1 MPKEEKRK
9 VIGNPAFETAAF
21 ISGHECSGSW
31 KLIFQDSKHNGL
43 KTGVWS
49 SPHLALHSNRVAIH
63 QWFRN
68 WANPVVSIL
77 GQLPPFQLPFGEPG
91 MWGWRRTGLRSSDL
105 EFVLWPTLGSWT
117 MKSLNLGFSF
127 SSVKW
132 DWTRCSIGPITLDLH
147 GK

>member
-49 SPHLALHSNRVAIH
+49 SPHLALHSNHVAIH
-63 QWFRN
+63 Q
-68 WANPVVSIL
+68 
-77 GQLPPFQLPFGEPG
+77 
-91 MWGWRRTGLRSSDL
+91 
-105 EFVLWPTLGSWT
+105 
-117 MKSLNLGFSF
+117 
-127 SSVKW
+127 
-132 DWTRCSIGPITLDLH
+132 
-147 GK
+147 